1 MAEAEGSREDGL
13 NTPVQGR
20 VRALQAPAP
29 ILTGVRR
36 TFILIHF
43 APLSTETWGAH
54 EDIRK
59 HKFSLHDSSQPR
71 ADRDIRM
78 RILTEGQQG
87 LVIASYQLLRILY
100 TNIQT
105 PCVPGTSPLVTAT
118 QGAGAVSNSVY
129 RSGNCAVLKG
139 PRLHS
144 HMHTASHL
152 PPHPHTHTQCWGW
165 GGTQQ
170 ARTHLASRGSGSS
183 GSRRG
188 RTRCARRA
196 QRRTPAPPARSARL
210 RNPCPRSRI
219 GNWRGR
225 AGAERVP
232 IPQPTSPPPGH
243 PAKGSPVDQ
252 VVTHA
257 TVRARLALALIHV
270 QLAVRAGVSR
280 RAHAAVGTHTVQA
293 RASVQ
298 AGR

>member
-152 PPHPHTHTQCWGW
+152 PPTPTHTHSVGD
-165 GGTQQ
+165 GG
-170 ARTHLASRGSGSS
+170 
-183 GSRRG
+183 
-188 RTRCARRA
+188 
-196 QRRTPAPPARSARL
+196 
-210 RNPCPRSRI
+210 
-219 GNWRGR
+219 
-225 AGAERVP
+225 
-232 IPQPTSPPPGH
+232 GH
-243 PAKGSPVDQ
+243 
-252 VVTHA
+252 
-257 TVRARLALALIHV
+257 
-270 QLAVRAGVSR
+270 SR
-280 RAHAAVGTHTVQA
+280 RAHTWPAEAAEAPEAVEAGRVVRAGRRGALQHLLLAA
-293 RASVQ
+293 RAFVTRVRAVASETGVGGRELSVCPSRSPPPRRQ
-298 AGR
+298 GTPPRAHPLTRS